1 MPHDAIAIQTNDDW
15 AKLRDRGLKTVVDPM
30 VYRTADLF
38 LQGRSACASAEHAEQ
53 VWNAISKNVGA
64 LAMFFDCM
72 MSNVELPVF
81 ELWTTFRNSKVI
93 ETCDFLIPVTVGGS
107 AVYRATKDAALEKVR
122 SVGAPPDELAA
133 SIVGE
138 LSAYG
143 YEWEPELED
152 LATDDERERLL
163 RTFLLG
169 GFLFQGYAQQI
180 TGDEFRLE
188 DMAEHVLQPKR
199 SRLIGSAML
208 GAPRTEEELFA
219 QLLQAARQALG
230 DGTAC
235 ELTELPTFL
244 PILLRYEPKTP
255 KELLDRAFSLRAN
268 TAVEDYR
275 ALRRRIRQELGKGRP
290 LAEERREMKQ
300 IARRLAKDLSERS
313 SEVSLDWS
321 VGVKAALP
329 VPVPWPTA
337 EAKFSGKISVDR
349 IAWWLSSALPGK
361 GYRKLLVR
369 MVSAQ
374 ATAGRIDAHLR
385 RLWLAG

>member
-1 MPHDAIAIQTNDDW
+1 MEP
-15 AKLRDRGLKTVVDPM
+15 
-30 VYRTADLF
+30 DL
-38 LQGRSACASAEHAEQ
+38 EE
-53 VWNAISKNVGA
+53 
-64 LAMFFDCM
+64 
-72 MSNVELPVF
+72 
-81 ELWTTFRNSKVI
+81 
-93 ETCDFLIPVTVGGS
+93 
-107 AVYRATKDAALEKVR
+107 
-122 SVGAPPDELAA
+122 
-133 SIVGE
+133 
-138 LSAYG
+138 
-143 YEWEPELED
+143 

-188 DMAEHVLQPKR
+188 DMAEHVVQPKR

-230 DGTAC
+230 DSSTS

-244 PILLRYEPKTP
+244 PILLRGKRKDPKTP
-255 KELLDRAFSLRAN
+255 TELLDRAFSLRAS

-275 ALRRRIRQELGKGRP
+275 GLRRRIRQELSKGRSP
-290 LAEERREMKQ
+290 TKEGREMRK
-300 IARRLAKDLSERS
+300 IARTLAKDLSVRS
-313 SEVSLDWS
+313 SEVSVDWS
-321 VGVKAALP
+321 LGLKATLP
-329 VPVPWPTA
+329 VPIPLPTA
-337 EAKFSGKISVDR
+337 EGKLSGKIPVDR